1 MNVVVLRCARKK
13 PIASTTGRANYVRTC
28 GPGSTVL
35 VFESV
40 DLSSLPVAWGAESS
54 EHRTDA
60 GASPTSVC
68 SPAISPPTCL
78 GRRFLLAEA
87 RYRATFL
94 RFGRIAP
101 GQRGYQHGERRI
113 NAAARVMQRRADR
126 ILANTPTTIADI
138 VDRAIVARSAMT
150 ECSDGQWRE
159 LASDQSDEKAVAELV
174 LAALTLAGFTD
185 GKVERMGR
193 NAVLLKQPRP

>member
-1 MNVVVLRCARKK
+1 MNVVVLRCAKKK
-13 PIASTTGRANYVRTC
+13 PIASTTRRANDVRTY
-28 GPGSTVL
+28 GPGSIVL
-35 VFESV
+35 VFDSV

-54 EHRTDA
+54 EHRTEVA
-60 GASPTSVC
+60 APTSVG
-68 SPAISPPTCL
+68 SRAIAQPTRL
-78 GRRFLLAEA
+78 GRPFLSAEA

-101 GQRGYQHGERRI
+101 GQRGYQHSERRI

-138 VDRAIVARSAMT
+138 VDRAIVARSSMT
-150 ECSDGQWRE
+150 ESCDGRWLE
-159 LASDQSDEKAVAELV
+159 LAGDRSDEKAVAELV
-174 LAALTLAGFTD
+174 LAVLTLAGLTD